1 MQDERGPT
9 LPDGSVLGT
18 VTIFR
23 GLSPGELDS
32 VAGRCRW
39 RHIARGQQIVR
50 VEEDTVDVY
59 FVVAGT
65 ARAEVHS
72 SSGRTVTFRD
82 LGSGEMFGELAAI
95 DGGPRSANVIA
106 LTDVT
111 IASVP
116 AELFREILVEFPT
129 VAEATLQR
137 LVALVRSL
145 SDRVV
150 EFSTLAVRN
159 RIHAELLRLSRDH
172 MTADNVAT
180 IVPAPT
186 HAEIASRLS
195 THREAVSRELS
206 SLARSGI
213 VERRGGGLVVPDID
227 RLAQLIRELT
237 VD

>member
-9 LPDGSVLGT
+9 PPDGSVLGT

-95 DGGPRSANVIA
+95 DGGPRSASVIA

-116 AELFREILVEFPT
+116 AEVFREILVQFPA
-129 VAEATLQR
+129 VAEATLRR
-137 LVALVRSL
+137 LVGLVRSL

-172 MTADNVAT
+172 MTADNAAT

-186 HAEIASRLS
+186 HAEIASRVS

-213 VERRGGGLVVPDID
+213 VERRGSGLVVPDVD

>member
-1 MQDERGPT
+1 MKDESGT
-9 LPDGSVLGT
+9 PDGSVLGA

-39 RHIARGQQIVR
+39 RHFARGQQIVR
-50 VEEDTVDVY
+50 VEEDTIDVY

-82 LGSGEMFGELAAI
+82 LGAGEMFGELAAI
-95 DGGPRSANVIA
+95 DGGSRSADVVA
-106 LTDVT
+106 STDVT

-116 AELFREILVEFPT
+116 AEAFREILVEFPA
-129 VAEATLQR
+129 VAEATLRR
-137 LVALVRSL
+137 LVTLVRSL

-172 MTADNVAT
+172 LTADNTAT

-186 HAEIASRLS
+186 HAEIASRVS

-213 VERRGGGLVVPDID
+213 VDRRDSGLFVPDID

-237 VD
+237 DD